1 MPRVSYS
8 PVANPYVPDP
18 PILLRLRG
26 SQAQMGAQHGRLLLE
41 VGGYEHMLT
50 FYPRMASAMLSL
62 AIPHAVRGPAR
73 RLLQLGLTLGAE
85 RLDRTRR
92 REFPDYAARTDALLE
107 AGGLRRS
114 FSRSLA
120 VMDVLQNTVG
130 TVGRYGL
137 LAPTGLSV
145 AAIPACTSLAVW
157 GESSSDA
164 SMRHAR
170 NFDFPGAGIWD
181 RAPAVVLCEP
191 DEGLRYGFV
200 TTRGADVPGVTAFNE
215 AGLSFTAHTRFH
227 RDVNFDGVTV
237 IDFGHELVRRCRT
250 LAEVRERAS
259 KLRTAST
266 WGFLVSSAAEQRAL
280 IIETTSEAVRFV
292 EPRPGASH
300 LTNANRYLD
309 PELARGEV
317 TSSHSFA
324 IDSDARYVRADTAV
338 ARCGGKLDRGALE
351 RLLGDTG
358 DPGAPDPDADDRL
371 AGNCIVSAMTVK
383 SVVFEPEAGRLRLST
398 GAAPT
403 GLGPWI
409 DVPYAWGGP
418 IECVELAV
426 GPGER
431 TDTVGDRALA
441 MRRYVAA
448 TRAHLDGAA
457 PQRVRAL
464 LEQTVSA
471 SPTEPNYRFLAAMF
485 AVQTN
490 DLSRAAIHLERA
502 LEREHGSYRRAL
514 ALLWHA
520 RVLAADGRGREAQ
533 EVWRILQQVP
543 DADGVAPLRAA
554 GASES
559 RRPLARVR
567 LLMVVPDIFLVDAA
581 LPGA

>member
-1 MPRVSYS
+1 MHDLYAPE
-8 PVANPYVPDP
+8 P

-41 VGGYEHMLT
+41 VGGYEHTLS

-62 AIPHAVRGPAR
+62 AIPHPVRGPAR
-73 RLLQLGLTLGAE
+73 RVLQAGLTLGAE

-92 REFPDYAARTDALLE
+92 REFPEYAARTDALLD

-114 FSRSLA
+114 FARSLA

-130 TVGRYGL
+130 TIGRYDL

-157 GESSSDA
+157 GASSSDA

-191 DEGLRYGFV
+191 DDGLRHGFV

-227 RDVNFDGVTV
+227 RDVNFDGVSV
-237 IDFGHELVRRCRT
+237 NDFGHELVRRCRT

-280 IIETTSEAVRFV
+280 IVETTGEAVRFV

-300 LTNANRYLD
+300 LANANRYLD
-309 PELARGEV
+309 PQLAQGEV

-324 IDSDARYVRADTAV
+324 VDSDARYVRADTAV
-338 ARCGGKLDRGALE
+338 ARAGGKLDRVALE

-358 DPGAPDPDADDRL
+358 DPGAPDPHADDRL

-409 DVPYAWGGP
+409 DVPYAWDGP
-418 IECVELAV
+418 VECIALDVGAAV
-426 GPGER
+426 ASGDSESSH
-431 TDTVGDRALA
+431 DDRALA

-448 TRAHLDGAA
+448 TRAHLDGAS

-464 LEQTVSA
+464 LEQTVA
-471 SPTEPNYRFLAAMF
+471 AAPTEPNFRFLAAMF

-490 DLSRAAIHLERA
+490 ELSCAAIHLEHA

-514 ALLWHA
+514 SLLWHA
-520 RVLAADGRGREAQ
+520 RVLSADGRRREA
-533 EVWRILQQVP
+533 EHAWRSLQQVP

-554 GASES
+554 GAGES
-559 RRPLARVR
+559 RRPLARAR
-567 LLMVVPDIFLVDAA
+567 LLTLVPDIFLVDAA
-581 LPGA
+581 LPGV

>member
-1 MPRVSYS
+1 VHDL
-8 PVANPYVPDP
+8 YVPDP

-41 VGGYEHMLT
+41 VGGYEHMLS

-62 AIPHAVRGPAR
+62 AIPHPVRGPAR
-73 RLLQLGLTLGAE
+73 HILQAGLTLGAE
-85 RLDRTRR
+85 RLDRARR
-92 REFPDYAARTDALLE
+92 RKFPEYAARTDALLE

-114 FSRSLA
+114 YGRALS

-157 GESSSDA
+157 GDSSSDA

-181 RAPAVVLCEP
+181 RAPTIVLCEP
-191 DEGLRYGFV
+191 DDGLRYGFV

-227 RDVNFDGVTV
+227 RDVNFDGVSV

-280 IIETTSEAVRFV
+280 IVETTGDAVRFV
-292 EPRPGASH
+292 EPRPGRSH
-300 LTNANRYLD
+300 LANANRYLD

-324 IDSDARYVRADTAV
+324 VDSDARYVRADTAV
-338 ARCGGKLDRGALE
+338 ARAGGKLDRAALE
-351 RLLGDTG
+351 QLLGDTG
-358 DPGAPDPDADDRL
+358 DPGAPDPHADDRL

-383 SVVFEPEAGRLRLST
+383 SVVFEPEAGRVRLST

-409 DVPYAWGGP
+409 DVPYAWDGP
-418 IECVELAV
+418 IERIELAA
-426 GPGER
+426 GSSER
-431 TDTVGDRALA
+431 DAGDRALA

-448 TRAHLDGAA
+448 TRAHLDGAS
-457 PQRVRAL
+457 PHEVRAL
-464 LEQTVSA
+464 LEHAIVA
-471 SPTEPNYRFLAAMF
+471 APTEPNYRFLAAMF

-490 DLSRAAIHLERA
+490 DLAHAATHLECA
-502 LEREHGSYRRAL
+502 LGREHGSYRRAL
-514 ALLWHA
+514 SLLWHA
-520 RVLAADGRGREAQ
+520 RVLAASNRKHEAERAWRG
-533 EVWRILQQVP
+533 LQQVP
-543 DADGVAPLRAA
+543 DADGVAVLRAA
-554 GASES
+554 GLAES

-567 LLMVVPDIFLVDAA
+567 LLTVVPDIFLVDAA
-581 LPGA
+581 LPGV

>member
-1 MPRVSYS
+1 VHDL
-8 PVANPYVPDP
+8 YVPDP

-41 VGGYEHMLT
+41 AGGYEHTLS

-62 AIPHAVRGPAR
+62 AIPHPIRGPAR
-73 RLLQLGLTLGAE
+73 HILQAGLTLGAE
-85 RLDRTRR
+85 RIDRARR
-92 REFPDYAARTDALLE
+92 REFPEYAARTDALLE
-107 AGGLRRS
+107 AGGLRGS
-114 FSRSLA
+114 FARALA

-130 TVGRYGL
+130 MIGRYGL

-157 GESSSDA
+157 GDSSSDA
-164 SMRHAR
+164 TMRHAR

-191 DEGLRYGFV
+191 DDGLRHGFV

-227 RDVNFDGVTV
+227 RDVNFDGVSV
-237 IDFGHELVRRCRT
+237 NDFGHELVRRCRT

-266 WGFLVSSAAEQRAL
+266 WGFLVSSAAEQRAM
-280 IIETTSEAVRFV
+280 IVETTGDAVRFV
-292 EPRPGASH
+292 EPRPGTSH
-300 LTNANRYLD
+300 LANANRYLD
-309 PELARGEV
+309 PGLARGEV

-324 IDSDARYVRADTAV
+324 VDSDARYVRADTAV
-338 ARCGGKLDRGALE
+338 SRNGGKLDRSALE

-358 DPGAPDPDADDRL
+358 DPGAPDPHADDRL
-371 AGNCIVSAMTVK
+371 AGNCIVSAMNVK

-409 DVPYAWGGP
+409 DVPYAWDGP
-418 IECVELAV
+418 VERVELSV
-426 GPGER
+426 GPDESEQGS
-431 TDTVGDRALA
+431 DDRALG

-448 TRAHLDGAA
+448 TRAHLDGAS
-457 PQRVRAL
+457 PQRVREL
-464 LEQTVSA
+464 LEQTVA
-471 SPTEPNYRFLAAMF
+471 AAPTEPNYRFLAAMF

-490 DLSRAAIHLERA
+490 DLSRAATHLERA

-514 ALLWHA
+514 SLLWHA
-520 RVLAADGRGREAQ
+520 RVLAADGRRREAAHA
-533 EVWRILQQVP
+533 WRSLQQVP

-554 GASES
+554 GAAES
-559 RRPLARVR
+559 RRPLARMR
-567 LLMVVPDIFLVDAA
+567 LLTVVPDIFLVDAA
-581 LPGA
+581 LPGV